1 MYSKYCLI
9 SVADKRSCTM
19 LFSAV
24 FRIFYV
30 LLFTVTSISAQSKDK
45 VHQEDDKKKE
55 EDDKDKKGAH
65 GHITCTSF

>member
-1 MYSKYCLI
+1 
-9 SVADKRSCTM
+9 M

>member
-1 MYSKYCLI
+1 
-9 SVADKRSCTM
+9 M

-30 LLFTVTSISAQSKDK
+30 LLFTVTSISAQCK
-45 VHQEDDKKKE
+45 EDDKKKE